1 MAIILRPRRLCIPT
15 ITTITSNHYLL
26 LTITSNSLSRSVSH
40 TCYNVYVQSVD
51 IYLCSVS
58 LENTSQFSYLGHS
71 LASSFAQARSLRA
84 PWQYFYSGTII
95 ACPLVVALLA
105 LLRHDHCVS
114 PGNTLLE
121 FQVRSLPYP
130 PAIFY
135 VWVERDPHV
144 SPWLPLP

>member
-71 LASSFAQARSLRA
+71 LASSFCSSLGSA
-84 PWQYFYSGTII
+84 VSLGNSLYSSLGP
-95 ACPLVVALLA
+95 AVSQEVVAALA

-114 PGNTLLE
+114 PGNTYS
-121 FQVRSLPYP
+121 SLG
-130 PAIFY
+130 PA
-135 VWVERDPHV
+135 V
-144 SPWLPLP
+144 SLGYFLRIG